1 MKRKYNKS
9 ERIVPSTLFFAIIM
23 WIAPLIA
30 FAAVPLHLNAPLN
43 FETGPYPTQVLPMD
57 LDGDGDQDVAV
68 KGVSV
73 PSIVPYLQMFENSG
87 DGKLIHKVIQQL
99 PPATQIVQADINR
112 DGRMD
117 LLGVY
122 HGNQGGELFTLTQT
136 ESFSFRQDIQS
147 LPFYSRTMC
156 VGDLDGVNGPDLVI
170 GDDANPMV
178 HIYLNDGAGSFSRH
192 GSYKREAMS
201 RDVDGDGEA
210 EQQYPIYL
218 SDCMCGDID
227 GDGDQD
233 LVILNSIQR
242 TIKNTFWTE
251 NIVAL
256 FNQGDGTFGS
266 FQTDH
271 ILWDPITDATEP
283 PMFTDPIKGKI
294 GIKDL
299 DGDGDCD
306 VVATVLSRSVIL
318 IRNENNEGFAER
330 ELIYGP
336 VIEAVVEMG
345 GVKLCDVDSDGDLDF
360 GINFMFADGVVPAP
374 TTPLD
379 DHPTDMWVL
388 FLNSGSGIFSDPI
401 GYPAGADLHD
411 LAFADLNGDNMPDA
425 LTVASDDNRLS
436 VYYNEAGRYPRPVRI
451 PLSGSEFPNENI
463 PKDIASGD
471 FNDDGWM
478 DLAVISRGIW
488 GSNTLGVFNGTSEGI
503 LGTPSHVQ
511 SIYWEP
517 FRILADQLAAN
528 PNTDIAYIH
537 GKRPSSGALNVV
549 VDDRWA
555 EGNSI
560 TLNGMLYDL
569 AAVDMNSDDILD
581 LAVVGNFSTYGANL
595 NLYCLAADGS
605 MELKDQ
611 IHLSGSIAT
620 VPICLI
626 SADMDNDGLDD
637 LVVFKNDF
645 YNGCTEIDIFL
656 NQGNFHFSR
665 VLQVVPL
672 PWASQSNID
681 KTDMTAA
688 DVTGDGLPDL
698 IVAYLPRNQLCCGF
712 VRIYPNIGGGF
723 LSSLSYGYN
732 LGSGTGPF
740 RVAAAQMDNVTGLDL
755 VVTNDD
761 ANELTIFF
769 NDGHGAFSYQDYI
782 TSGGTDAL
790 TIADFDQDG
799 DNDIALCHHDHY
811 ISGHI
816 GSVSILL
823 NRTISPE
830 LPAPDL
836 DGDSDVDGSD
846 LALFADAFGSVFD
859 GDNYNPNADFDN
871 NNVVNEKDLTVFAVD
886 FGRTDHLLL
895 RSKSGGV
902 R

>member
-1 MKRKYNKS
+1 
-9 ERIVPSTLFFAIIM
+9 
-23 WIAPLIA
+23 
-30 FAAVPLHLNAPLN
+30 
-43 FETGPYPTQVLPMD
+43 
-57 LDGDGDQDVAV
+57 
-68 KGVSV
+68 
-73 PSIVPYLQMFENSG
+73 
-87 DGKLIHKVIQQL
+87 
-99 PPATQIVQADINR
+99 
-112 DGRMD
+112 
-117 LLGVY
+117 
-122 HGNQGGELFTLTQT
+122 
-136 ESFSFRQDIQS
+136 
-147 LPFYSRTMC
+147 
-156 VGDLDGVNGPDLVI
+156 
-170 GDDANPMV
+170 
-178 HIYLNDGAGSFSRH
+178 
-192 GSYKREAMS
+192 
-201 RDVDGDGEA
+201 
-210 EQQYPIYL
+210 
-218 SDCMCGDID
+218 
-227 GDGDQD
+227 
-233 LVILNSIQR
+233 
-242 TIKNTFWTE
+242 
-251 NIVAL
+251 
-256 FNQGDGTFGS
+256 
-266 FQTDH
+266 
-271 ILWDPITDATEP
+271 
-283 PMFTDPIKGKI
+283 
-294 GIKDL
+294 
-299 DGDGDCD
+299 
-306 VVATVLSRSVIL
+306 
-318 IRNENNEGFAER
+318 
-330 ELIYGP
+330 
-336 VIEAVVEMG
+336 
-345 GVKLCDVDSDGDLDF
+345 
-360 GINFMFADGVVPAP
+360 
-374 TTPLD
+374 
-379 DHPTDMWVL
+379 
-388 FLNSGSGIFSDPI
+388 
-401 GYPAGADLHD
+401 
-411 LAFADLNGDNMPDA
+411 
-425 LTVASDDNRLS
+425 
-436 VYYNEAGRYPRPVRI
+436 
-451 PLSGSEFPNENI
+451 
-463 PKDIASGD
+463 
-471 FNDDGWM
+471 
-478 DLAVISRGIW
+478 
-488 GSNTLGVFNGTSEGI
+488 
-503 LGTPSHVQ
+503 
-511 SIYWEP
+511 
-517 FRILADQLAAN
+517 
-528 PNTDIAYIH
+528 
-537 GKRPSSGALNVV
+537 
-549 VDDRWA
+549 
-555 EGNSI
+555 
-560 TLNGMLYDL
+560 MLYDL